1 MHTTKFIR
9 GMAITVGIVAGT
21 TTAAGALAGGGIDS
35 SPTVTV
41 KHPPV
46 PTTVTQYFIGP
57 STTAPLPHLDGSN
70 PVLHVTVTTSTTL
83 PPLHIAIDPAITV
96 KVAESTTTIKH
107 IEPVPTSPKPV
118 ETPTIVKPT
127 EPSSTTVATTVAT
140 SVVTTEPTPTT
151 VATRPETPAPANL
164 RLDCGKAASGT
175 VTCGWSGGLP
185 VGATHFMLLR
195 TSPGQNRMLL
205 SSASATSYTD
215 STAKVGVAYVY
226 LVVAMPDSGSS
237 LGHSNQVSI
246 VG

>member
-41 KHPPV
+41 KQPPV

-70 PVLHVTVTTSTTL
+70 PILHVTVTSEPTPT
-83 PPLHIAIDPAITV
+83 TV
-96 KVAESTTTIKH
+96 KAAESTTTIKH
-107 IEPVPTSPKPV
+107 IEPVPTAPKPV
-118 ETPTIVKPT
+118 ETPTTVKPT
-127 EPSSTTVATTVAT
+127 EPSPTPVATTVAT
-140 SVVTTEPTPTT
+140 PVTTAVVTSVPTPTT
-151 VATRPETPAPANL
+151 VATRPETPTPANL
-164 RLDCGKAASGT
+164 RLDCGKAASGA
-175 VTCGWSGGLP
+175 VTCRWSGGLP